1 MFAVPIYAGGPK
13 PQTGAQRHEAIA
25 REARAREELEGL
37 REHALRGAVRGA
49 LWSTLLALAL
59 LRTRYA
65 AARLAWIPL
74 EARAF
79 AWLEGVWPPPTICP
93 LSPAS
98 AILRIS
104 ALLV

>member
-1 MFAVPIYAGGPK
+1 MPLVFAGGPK
-13 PQTGAQRHEAIA
+13 PLTGAERHDAVV
-25 REARAREELEGL
+25 REARAREELASL

-59 LRTRYA
+59 LRSRYA
-65 AARLAWIPL
+65 AARLTWIPL

-79 AWLEGVWPPPTICP
+79 AWLEGVWPPPATCP
-93 LSPAS
+93 QSPAS

-104 ALLV
+104 ALLA